1 METHGQVIMQ
11 TLGMK
16 EFSYGLFSDTI
27 KWDEWVFSVQS
38 FPDEAS
44 EAETAAIAKFSDYV
58 MKVECET

>member
-1 METHGQVIMQ
+1 MQ

-16 EFSYGLFSDTI
+16 EFSYGLFSDTF
-27 KWDEWVFSVQS
+27 KWDEWVFAVQS

-44 EAETAAIAKFSDYV
+44 EAEIAAIAKFSDYV